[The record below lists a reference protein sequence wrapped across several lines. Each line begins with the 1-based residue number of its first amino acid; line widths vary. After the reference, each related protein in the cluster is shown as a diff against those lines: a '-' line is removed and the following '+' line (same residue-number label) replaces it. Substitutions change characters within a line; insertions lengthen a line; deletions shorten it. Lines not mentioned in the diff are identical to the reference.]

1 MSEANAPHPP
11 IHIVLIDDDPAVLH
25 SLSFTLR
32 LDGFEVSAYADAAAF
47 LAAPQPQPWACAI
60 IDQDMPGITGLD
72 VAAALRERGS
82 TLPLI
87 MMSGGAMP
95 WLKKRAL
102 DAGFLAVVE
111 KPLFGDELGIA
122 VAQAL
127 TLHASR
133 RDLPPA

>member
-1 MSEANAPHPP
+1 MSEANAQHLP
-11 IHIVLIDDDPAVLH
+11 IHIVLVDNDPAVLH
-25 SLSFTLR
+25 SLSFALR

-60 IDQDMPGITGLD
+60 IDQDMPGMTGLD
-72 VAAALRERGS
+72 VAAALRKRGS

-95 WLKKRAL
+95 WLNKRAL
-102 DAGFLAVVE
+102 EAGFIAVVE

-122 VAQAL
+122 VARAL
-127 TLHASR
+127 EVHAAR
-133 RDLPPA
+133 RSPPPA